1 MNGIFGLDGPFV
13 KYGSL
18 FADIVIIS
26 VLFII
31 TSIPI
36 ITIGASTTAMYYVMT
51 RRIYEKEAY
60 VIKDYFKSFKE
71 NFKQST
77 IISIVLNLAIA
88 VLTFNIFN
96 INMITNSLSMNNKV
110 GIILVVIYLFLLIE
124 CTIISLYVYPLLS
137 RFHYKT
143 WDAVKTSLL
152 LAHKHLP
159 TTITVVALYVTTVYL
174 TLSNPFLILISIGG
188 YACLNSYFLM
198 KVFKKYRPELDEYLD
213 ETSYEER
220 AKIDEFYKNRRDNN
234 E

>member
-26 VLFII
+26 LLFII

-36 ITIGASTTAMYYVMT
+36 ITIGASSTAMYYVMT

-71 NFKQST
+71 NFKQAT
-77 IISIVLNLAIA
+77 IISLIINSALA
-88 VLTFNIFN
+88 VLIFNLLN
-96 INMITNSLSMNNKV
+96 INMITDNSKV
-110 GIILVVIYLFLLIE
+110 GIILVVVYLFLLIE
-124 CTIISLYVYPLLS
+124 CTIITLYVYPLLA

-143 WDAVKTSLL
+143 LDAIKTSLL

-159 TTITVVALYVTTVYL
+159 TTITVVSLFVLTVYL
-174 TLSNPFLILISIGG
+174 TIANPFLILISIGG
-188 YACLNSYFLM
+188 YAGLNSYFLM